1 MASLPCDVPLN
12 INISAYRVL
21 FILLMLVRHRSLN
34 SLELNRKLCE
44 NPLIG
49 RVFNTETL
57 TKYINTLREV
67 GCLIPRS
74 SSRNDYCYDLLKS
87 PFPLTLHPEEHQIAE
102 KLSHLLAHQP
112 DEALAQSYQDFL
124 EQLSWL
130 VSPDITEHETTEPLS
145 AALSGTRLEQPLI
158 LTALQKRR
166 EQMSLY
172 RRLCREAH
180 LLQIHL
186 LQIQGVNNGML
197 TTMYLEPH
205 ELIHR
210 ENKLFLLGYDAEAQQ
225 HTSLDIEQV
234 VETRQLPAKNR
245 RLFAS
250 MDVVF
255 ALYNRL
261 ASGYRLYPG
270 EKIIYRTPGE
280 IHVKARIL
288 DVKGFMSRLLK
299 YGASCQVLSPE
310 SLRGTMKT
318 HVERLFEVLN

>member
-34 SLELNRKLCE
+34 SLELNRQLCE

-87 PFPLTLHPEEHQIAE
+87 PFPLILDPEEHQIAE
-102 KLSHLLAHQP
+102 KLSHLLAHQA

-130 VSPDITEHETTEPLS
+130 VSNPDPDITEGETAEPVSAELS
-145 AALSGTRLEQPLI
+145 DTRLEQPLI
-158 LTALQKRR
+158 LPALQKRR

-172 RRLCREAH
+172 RRFCREAH
-180 LLQIHL
+180 LLQIKGL
-186 LQIQGVNNGML
+186 NNGQL
-197 TTMYLEPH
+197 TTLYLEPH

-210 ENKLFLLGYDAEAQQ
+210 ENRLFLLGYDAEAQQ

-245 RLFAS
+245 RLFANV
-250 MDVVF
+250 DVVF
-255 ALYNRL
+255 ALYDRL
-261 ASGYRLYPG
+261 ASGYRTYPG
-270 EKIIYRTPGE
+270 EKIIYRAPNE

-288 DVKGFMSRLLK
+288 DAKGLMSRLLK

-310 SLRGTMKT
+310 SVRDTMKA
-318 HVERLFEVLN
+318 HVERLLEVLN

>member
-1 MASLPCDVPLN
+1 MASLPCDIPLN

-34 SLELNRKLCE
+34 SLELNRQLCE

-87 PFPLTLHPEEHQIAE
+87 PFPLIFNPEEHQIAE

-130 VSPDITEHETTEPLS
+130 VSNPDPDITEGETTEPVS
-145 AALSGTRLEQPLI
+145 AALSGTRTEQPLI
-158 LTALQKRR
+158 LPALQKRR

-172 RRLCREAH
+172 RRFCREAH
-180 LLQIHL
+180 LLQI
-186 LQIQGVNNGML
+186 QGLNNGTL
-197 TTMYLEPH
+197 TTLYLEPH

-210 ENKLFLLGYDAEAQQ
+210 ENRLFLLGYDAEAQQ
-225 HTSLDIEQV
+225 HTSVEVEHI

-310 SLRGTMKT
+310 SLRDTMKA
-318 HVERLFEVLN
+318 HVERLLEVLN